1 LESADSRDPLVR
13 VGHLEA
19 SRSWTKHG

>member
-19 SRSWTKHG
+19 SWTKHG